1 MIIDFKYHIASLIA
15 VFLALGLGIFIGTS
29 LGYDSNIGE
38 AILNQQKQLTQG
50 IEKRLD
56 ELKKKNDEL
65 EALNEELEVTNKVL
79 KQYQEE
85 TLPVLIKGKL
95 TGKKVAII
103 VTGYYGLN
111 EEIKGVLKTAGA
123 EITSITEII
132 PEELTNPSDIEYIK
146 SQMKWQ
152 TKDEKEFYTKF
163 ALEVGKNLLAPGNG
177 STLLTLAKTDALKI
191 NGKYGVPI
199 DGVVI
204 IGGGLNDSELVNYLD
219 VPLIKFLKT
228 VPIVVGT
235 EYSNVEKS
243 YVKFY
248 QKERIS
254 TIDDLDLPSGQLS
267 LVYCL
272 LGTTGDYGIKSTA
285 KRLVPPIEQ

>member
-29 LGYDSNIGE
+29 LGYDNRIGE
-38 AILNQQKQLTQG
+38 AILKQQKQLTLG

-95 TGKKVAII
+95 TGKKVAIV

-111 EEIKGVLKTAGA
+111 DEVKEVLKKAGA
-123 EITSITEII
+123 EIVSVTEII
-132 PEELTNPSDIEYIK
+132 PEELTNPADIDYIK

-152 TKDEKEFYTKF
+152 TKDKKEFYTKF
-163 ALEVGKNLLAPGNG
+163 ALEVGKNLLTPGDG
-177 STLLTLAKTDALKI
+177 STLLALAKTDALKI
-191 NGKYGVPI
+191 TGKYGVPL
-199 DGVVI
+199 DGVVV
-204 IGGGLNDSELVNYLD
+204 IGGGLNESDLVNYLD
-219 VPLIKFLKT
+219 LPLIKFLKT
-228 VPIVVGT
+228 VPVVIGG

-243 YVKFY
+243 YIKFY
-248 QKERIS
+248 QKERIT

-267 LVYCL
+267 LVYGL
-272 LGTTGDYGIKSTA
+272 LGVKGDYGIKSTA
-285 KRLVPPIEQ
+285 KRLIPPMGQ

>member
-29 LGYDSNIGE
+29 LGYDNRIGE

-65 EALNEELEVTNKVL
+65 EAINEELEVTNKVL

-85 TLPVLIKGKL
+85 TLPVLVKGKL
-95 TGKKVAII
+95 TGKKVAIV

-111 EEIKGVLKTAGA
+111 DEVKEVLKKAGA
-123 EITSITEII
+123 EIVSITEII
-132 PEELTNPSDIEYIK
+132 PEELTNPADIDYIK

-152 TKDEKEFYTKF
+152 IKDEKEFYTKF
-163 ALEVGKNLLAPGNG
+163 ALEVGKNLLTPGDG

-191 NGKYGVPI
+191 TGKYGVPL
-199 DGVVI
+199 DGVVV
-204 IGGGLNDSELVNYLD
+204 IGGGLSESDLVNYLD
-219 VPLIKFLKT
+219 LPLIKFLKT
-228 VPIVVGT
+228 VPVVIGG

-243 YVKFY
+243 YIKYY
-248 QKERIS
+248 QKERIT

-267 LVYCL
+267 LVYGL
-272 LGTTGDYGIKSTA
+272 LGVKGDFGVKSTA
-285 KRLVPPIEQ
+285 KRLVPPIGQ

>member
-29 LGYDSNIGE
+29 LGYDNRIGE
-38 AILNQQKQLTQG
+38 AILKQQKQLTLG

-95 TGKKVAII
+95 TGKKVAIV

-111 EEIKGVLKTAGA
+111 DEVKEVLKKAGA
-123 EITSITEII
+123 EIVSVTEII
-132 PEELTNPSDIEYIK
+132 PEELTNPADIDYIK

-152 TKDEKEFYTKF
+152 TKDKKEFYTKF
-163 ALEVGKNLLAPGNG
+163 ALEVGKNLLTPGDG

-191 NGKYGVPI
+191 TGKYGVPL
-199 DGVVI
+199 DGVVV
-204 IGGGLNDSELVNYLD
+204 IGGGLNESDLVNYLD
-219 VPLIKFLKT
+219 LPLIKFLKT
-228 VPIVVGT
+228 VPVVIGG

-243 YVKFY
+243 YIKFY
-248 QKERIS
+248 QKERIT

-267 LVYCL
+267 LVYGL
-272 LGTTGDYGIKSTA
+272 LGVKGDYGIKSTA
-285 KRLVPPIEQ
+285 KRLIPPMGQ